1 MSIAVARGWI
11 ATFVFQTPIASGQHI
26 GRKNL
31 ILVMIQGLLGENQ
44 DGFILNNNYI
54 DAG

>member
-11 ATFVFQTPIASGQHI
+11 ATSVFQTPIASGQHI

-44 DGFILNNNYI
+44 YGYS
-54 DAG
+54 